1 MPPLRSFLVPCRLSG
16 VCFSGVCFSGVCL
29 RGVCLRGAHLRAVSS
44 CVVVL
49 LVLALLA
56 PLGAAQAQ
64 RVEDTHT
71 VTAEVALVSAVSV
84 TALPPLVTGPESGGA
99 VTGTYSVVTNR
110 PAAQSIVVSVEGTPP
125 EGLALYVDLESP
137 TGAQKAREASL
148 QVLTP
153 DGTATPRTVVTGIGQ
168 VSATDLTVSVR
179 TEVRVA
185 AAPGDAA
192 VRLSFELVE

>member
-16 VCFSGVCFSGVCL
+16 VCLGAL
-29 RGVCLRGAHLRAVSS
+29 RLRALSPRVA
-44 CVVVL
+44 VL
-49 LVLALLA
+49 LGLALLA

-71 VTAEVALVSAVSV
+71 VTAEVAPVSAVSV
-84 TALPPLVTGPESGGA
+84 TALPPLVTGPGSGGTA
-99 VTGTYSVVTNR
+99 TGTYSVVTNR

-125 EGLALYVDLESP
+125 EGLALYVDLEPP

-148 QVLTP
+148 QVLRP
-153 DGTATPRTVVTGIGQ
+153 DGTAPSRTVVTGIGQ